1 MLRTPERESLRVA
14 IARHAWLPP
23 QNNPSDVQNPPNGYP
38 YPLTRV
44 ASGSCKCTASENN
57 PDEVRKMTLQTIKAS
72 VLKFAKDEDGLTI
85 VEYAVAGGLITV
97 LVAAAFV
104 LLGGAVNT
112 KIRALCQAVNGNVA
126 C

>member
-1 MLRTPERESLRVA
+1 M
-14 IARHAWLPP
+14 
-23 QNNPSDVQNPPNGYP
+23 N
-38 YPLTRV
+38 
-44 ASGSCKCTASENN
+44 
-57 PDEVRKMTLQTIKAS
+57 LQTIKTS
-72 VLKFAKDEDGLTI
+72 VVKFAKDEDGLTI